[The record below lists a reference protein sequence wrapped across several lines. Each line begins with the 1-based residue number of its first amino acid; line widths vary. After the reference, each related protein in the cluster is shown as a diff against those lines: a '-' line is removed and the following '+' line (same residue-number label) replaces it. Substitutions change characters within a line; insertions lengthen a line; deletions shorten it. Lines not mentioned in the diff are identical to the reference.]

1 MMNQEIYMLGLY
13 VNNTEKTHRF
23 LQRSLRLYHTN
34 AAARELWTK
43 VAFAD
48 TLAHSLQRVIK
59 DVNGNNIDVDIEC
72 TATIQNL
79 RVLAVNEFNK
89 FEL

>member
-59 DVNGNNIDVDIEC
+59 DVNGNNIDVDI
-72 TATIQNL
+72 ATIQNL
-79 RVLAVNEFNK
+79 RVLAINEFDK

>member
-34 AAARELWTK
+34 AAARELWTR
-43 VAFAD
+43 VSFAD

-59 DVNGNNIDVDIEC
+59 DVNGNNIDVDI
-72 TATIQNL
+72 ATIQNL
-79 RVLAVNEFNK
+79 RVLAVNEFDK

>member
-34 AAARELWTK
+34 AAARELWTR
-43 VAFAD
+43 VSFAD

-59 DVNGNNIDVDIEC
+59 DVNGNNIDVDI
-72 TATIQNL
+72 ATIQNL
-79 RVLAVNEFNK
+79 RVLAINEFDK

>member
-1 MMNQEIYMLGLY
+1 MNQEIYMLGLY

-34 AAARELWTK
+34 AAARELWTR
-43 VAFAD
+43 VSFAD

-59 DVNGNNIDVDIEC
+59 DVNGNNIDVDI
-72 TATIQNL
+72 ATIQNL
-79 RVLAVNEFNK
+79 RVLAINEFDK